1 MLRKFIKLFVA
12 AVFLFL
18 SAFSS
23 LAQPRITSMQA
34 KLFYQNTGT
43 FSADVWTTQ
52 SDLWNVCFDY
62 VYSTLVIVEVG
73 GKSDGKQFDK
83 PQRVEFSARYKPFF
97 GMAKEIIIR
106 KNAPVWFDEN
116 GRANVGFWIDN
127 VGCHPVKIAAKIQGQ
142 KNILQKTINFGCG
155 E

>member
-1 MLRKFIKLFVA
+1 MLRKLVKLFAA

-18 SAFSS
+18 FAFSS
-23 LAQPRITSMQA
+23 LAQTRITGMQA

-43 FSADVWTTQ
+43 FSADIWTTQ
-52 SDLWNVCFDY
+52 SDLWNVLFDY
-62 VYSTLVIVEVG
+62 VYSTLVIVEVR

-83 PQRVEFSARYKPFF
+83 PQRVELFARYKPFF
-97 GMAKEIIIR
+97 GLAKEITIR
-106 KNAPVWFDEN
+106 KAAPIWLDEN
-116 GRANVGFWIDN
+116 GKANVGFWIDN
-127 VGCHPVKIAAKIQGQ
+127 VGCHPVKISAKIQGQ